1 MIKLKDILFEKKK
14 NKGNFPPFDTG
25 LALKGNG
32 LTIYD
37 RNQEKSGDY
46 RNIAH
51 ISDNGKITI
60 YDKNIKK
67 QPHLMKSI
75 KDMAKSRADY
85 MKVAN
90 EGKLTEASAYKTA
103 TRNEL
108 AMYITQLSNT
118 INGTKDKKMLMYLK
132 QTKKEVEKEL
142 KSRKKIKEAP
152 TKLMDILN
160 EKLDFGQVMD
170 KYNKNIVDNAL
181 ALAKQHAIKDKHK
194 GSEQTPKLIAI
205 KTINRMKEYRNKIK
219 APDLKKLFQKVID
232 KLEKDYKKIKEGKL
246 NEEAKGYKQALQKF
260 IKYGNKQ
267 IKAYFKKHYDKTYD
281 RGQYSQI
288 ALLRPGKKYD
298 RVVNVRADQPNKP
311 DGGVHCF
318 IDKETG
324 IIYKPK
330 SWSGPATNFGRAS
343 IFKPATYKKID
354 PHGSWLYKR

>member
-1 MIKLKDILFEKKK
+1 MIKLKDLLFEKKK

-85 MKVAN
+85 LKVAN
-90 EGKLTEASAYKTA
+90 EGKLTE
-103 TRNEL
+103 
-108 AMYITQLSNT
+108 
-118 INGTKDKKMLMYLK
+118 
-132 QTKKEVEKEL
+132 
-142 KSRKKIKEAP
+142 
-152 TKLMDILN
+152 
-160 EKLDFGQVMD
+160 KLDFDKVVN

-181 ALAKQHAIKDKHK
+181 ALAKQHAIQDKHK

-205 KTINRMKEYRNKIK
+205 KIINRMKEYRNKIK

-246 NEEAKGYKQALQKF
+246 KEDYNSGMDIEIPTKDMGKVDKILQKLKLKAGKDYNKGVGGAFGSGRTF
-260 IKYGNKQ
+260 ILKL
-267 IKAYFKKHYDKTYD
+267 
-281 RGQYSQI
+281 S
-288 ALLRPGKKYD
+288 
-298 RVVNVRADQPNKP
+298 
-311 DGGVHCF
+311 
-318 IDKETG
+318 
-324 IIYKPK
+324 
-330 SWSGPATNFGRAS
+330 
-343 IFKPATYKKID
+343 KKID
-354 PHGSWLYKR
+354 SKVIELLAKNRIKIRG